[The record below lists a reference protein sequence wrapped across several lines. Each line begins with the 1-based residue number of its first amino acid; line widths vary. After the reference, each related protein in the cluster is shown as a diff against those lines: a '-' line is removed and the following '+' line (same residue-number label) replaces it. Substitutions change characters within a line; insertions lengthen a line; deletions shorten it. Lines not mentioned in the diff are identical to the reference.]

1 MLERHDPERLHDPDR
16 FLAEVEKRLATAFE
30 GPTNGASNGVDHP
43 AGASVL
49 EEAARHLCLADGA
62 KRTRP
67 RLVQLFAKAVSA
79 PPDVAVDVAV
89 SAELIHAA
97 SLLHDDVIDEGS
109 QRRGQPTA
117 NRVWGNLAA
126 VLAGDLILSRAIQR
140 LLRWPRPVSEGAL
153 AVVVEMSCAAIT
165 EAERRYQAPIAAKTW
180 RQIAEGKTGA
190 LLGWCGQAVAVAGED
205 EEAARRFGTCGRHL
219 GIAYQLA
226 DDIWDFEGLK
236 GKDPLQD
243 LKNGNPSYVLA
254 RACELEPALAPD
266 LVAFWAQGAPEETCR
281 ALAARI
287 ERGGALDAARRTVSH
302 EIEAALSA
310 LGPYAERPG
319 GEDIERWSRLLQ
331 MSFQTTP
338 SPAAEASP

>member
-1 MLERHDPERLHDPDR
+1 MLELHDPERFADPER
-16 FLAEVEKRLATAFE
+16 FLAEVERRLATAFE
-30 GPTNGASNGVDHP
+30 GPANGAEHAP
-43 AGASVL
+43 GASVL

-67 RLVQLFAKAVSA
+67 RLVQLFGRAVEA
-79 PPDVAVDVAV
+79 PLDVTVDVAV

-97 SLLHDDVIDEGS
+97 SLLHDDVVDEGS

-140 LLRWPRPVSEGAL
+140 LLRWPTPVSEGAL

-165 EAERRYQAPIAAKTW
+165 EAERRYQAPVSARTW
-180 RQIAEGKTGA
+180 RAIAEGKTGA
-190 LLGWCGQAVAVAGED
+190 LLGWCGQATALVAED
-205 EEAARRFGTCGRHL
+205 EGAAKRFAACGRHL

-254 RACELEPALAPD
+254 RACELDPTLAQD
-266 LVAFWAQGAPEETCR
+266 LLAFWAQGSPEDGCHS
-281 ALAARI
+281 LAARI

-302 EIEAALSA
+302 EIEQALSA

-331 MSFQTTP
+331 MSFQT
-338 SPAAEASP
+338 SVAAGAEAAP

>member
-1 MLERHDPERLHDPDR
+1 MLERHDPERLHDSDR
-16 FLAEVEKRLATAFE
+16 FLAEVEERLATAFE
-30 GPTNGASNGVDHP
+30 GTANGSGVEPP
-43 AGASVL
+43 AGANVL

-67 RLVQLFAKAVSA
+67 RLVQLFAKAVEA

-165 EAERRYQAPIAAKTW
+165 EAERRYQAPIAARTW

-190 LLGWCGQAVAVAGED
+190 LLGWCGQAVAVAAKD
-205 EEAARRFGTCGRHL
+205 DEAARRFGACGRHL

-254 RACELEPALAPD
+254 RACELEPALAQD
-266 LVAFWAQGAPEETCR
+266 LVAFWAQGAPEGACR

-287 ERGGALDAARRTVSH
+287 ERGGALEAARRTVSH
-302 EIEAALSA
+302 EIEEALSA
-310 LGPYAERPG
+310 LGEYAQRPG

-331 MSFQTTP
+331 MSFQTSVAAT
-338 SPAAEASP
+338 AEASP

>member
-30 GPTNGASNGVDHP
+30 GPTNGASNGLDHP

-67 RLVQLFAKAVSA
+67 RLVHLFAKAVSA
-79 PPDVAVDVAV
+79 PVDVAIDVAV

-153 AVVVEMSCAAIT
+153 GVVVEMSCAAIT

-205 EEAARRFGTCGRHL
+205 DVAARRFGACGRHL

-254 RACELEPALAPD
+254 RACELEPALAQD
-266 LVAFWAQGAPEETCR
+266 LVAFWAQGAPEEMCR
-281 ALAARI
+281 GLAARI

-302 EIEAALSA
+302 EIEEALSA
-310 LGPYAERPG
+310 LGAYAERPG

-331 MSFQTTP
+331 MSFETSP
-338 SPAAEASP
+338 SQGAEASP